1 MGRYTTVQTFTD
13 QDAKAAISYSAATTS
28 NSKAS
33 HYGPGDSNSTA
44 SGGSGNGGSG
54 GADKHGETKV
64 AINRV
69 ENVSGSSAGAGSGDF
84 HMYRAARR
92 RYMTL
97 ENIAFALVH
106 VVALI

>member
-28 NSKAS
+28 SKEAS
-33 HYGPGDSNSTA
+33 HYGPGDTSSTA
-44 SGGSGNGGSG
+44 NTSGNGGG
-54 GADKHGETKV
+54 VDKHGEPKV

-92 RYMTL
+92 RY
-97 ENIAFALVH
+97 
-106 VVALI
+106 VVTAVIQYILGVVIDSCV

>member
-33 HYGPGDSNSTA
+33 HYGPGDSSSTA
-44 SGGSGNGGSG
+44 SGGNGGSG

-92 RYMTL
+92 RYVAL
-97 ENIAFALVH
+97 ENIAFAFVH